1 MQTIEVSDADFKRLQ
16 NVADSLV
23 GTTFRTAIPEL
34 RAEVSKIAIATAVSR
49 VLDDYEARSGAIPA
63 PSGRPN
69 GSRKLTYDET
79 NIPEMRHTK
88 LLSCRFDNVTP
99 EKTTWDAMV
108 SLALVAVHASVGDVG
123 SLRRIA
129 GANVVSG
136 KKDSEGYKYL
146 PKQGFSYQGVS
157 ATDAVEIIR
166 RSAKAL
172 HCGAYIEFEWR
183 SKKDALHPGERAV
196 LTIN

>member
-1 MQTIEVSDADFKRLQ
+1 MQIIEVSDADFKRLQ
-16 NVADSLV
+16 NIAETVV

-34 RAEVSKIAIATAVSR
+34 RAEASKIAIATAVCR
-49 VLDDYEARSGAIPA
+49 VLDNYEAMSGAKPA
-63 PSGRPN
+63 LSGKPSG
-69 GSRKLTYDET
+69 SRTLTYDET
-79 NIPEMRHTK
+79 NIPDMRHTK
-88 LLSCRFDNVTP
+88 LLNGHFGNVTP

-108 SLALVAVHASVGDVG
+108 SLALVAVHASAGDVQ

-136 KKDSEGYKYL
+136 MKQTEGYKHVAE
-146 PKQGFSYQGVS
+146 QDFSYQGVS

-166 RSAKAL
+166 RCAKAL
-172 HCGAYIEFEWR
+172 DCGAYIEFEWR

-196 LTIN
+196 LTIG